1 MRDPQARVAVRMPTA
16 DVAGGEDLA
25 ALRAALAAAGWDLQ
39 LDRQS
44 ASRRS
49 AVAELVVHI
58 LDAAPHP
65 PLDALESMLIHH
77 VRASLPRQHNHRGRV
92 VIYGADEVVLR
103 LCEVT
108 HAA

>member
-1 MRDPQARVAVRMPTA
+1 MRDPQAPPAVRLRTA
-16 DVAGGEDLA
+16 GVESGEDLT
-25 ALRAALAAAGWDLQ
+25 ALRATLAVAGWDLQ
-39 LDRQS
+39 IDTQS
-44 ASRRS
+44 PVRRS

-58 LDAAPHP
+58 FDAAPHP
-65 PLDALESMLIHH
+65 ALDGLESMLIHH

-108 HAA
+108 QAA